1 MERRGRRLK
10 SARDAKV
17 DSARLAQQ
25 LEFILEIDRLKEV
38 LRRSLLLKSKRREN
52 SAEHSWHLA
61 MLALVLAEHANE
73 AVDLLHTLKLLL
85 IHDIVEIDAGDTY
98 AYDDD
103 SHDGKHERE
112 REASERIFGLL
123 PPDQSAEMRGLWEEY
138 EAQATP
144 EARFALALDRF
155 MPFLHN
161 YHTGGITWRE
171 NRVTRAKVEDRMAPV
186 GQGSPVLG
194 EVVAAIVEQATE
206 SGLLPRSWPERQEQ
220 I

>member
-1 MERRGRRLK
+1 MASE
-10 SARDAKV
+10 
-17 DSARLAQQ
+17 RLARQ
-25 LEFILEIDRLKEV
+25 LEFILEIDRLKDV

-61 MLALVLAEHANE
+61 MLALVMAEHANE

-103 SHDGKHERE
+103 SHEGKIERE
-112 REASERIFGLL
+112 RAAAVRIFGLL
-123 PPDQSAEMRGLWEEY
+123 PPDQAAEMTALWEEY
-138 EAQATP
+138 EAQQTP
-144 EARFALALDRF
+144 EARFALALDRL
-155 MPFLHN
+155 MPFFHN

-171 NRVTRAKVEDRMAPV
+171 NRVTRAQVEDRMTPV
-186 GQGSPVLG
+186 GRGSQALG

-206 SGLLPRSWPERQEQ
+206 SGLLPLSWSERQEQ

>member
-1 MERRGRRLK
+1 MASE
-10 SARDAKV
+10 
-17 DSARLAQQ
+17 RLAQQ
-25 LEFILEIDRLKEV
+25 LEFILEIDRLKDV

-103 SHDGKHERE
+103 SHEGKIERE
-112 REASERIFGLL
+112 RAAAVRIFGLL
-123 PPDQSAEMRGLWEEY
+123 PPDQAAEMTVLWEEY
-138 EAQATP
+138 EAQQTP
-144 EARFALALDRF
+144 EARFALALDRL
-155 MPFLHN
+155 MPFFHN

-171 NRVTRAKVEDRMAPV
+171 NRVTKAKVEDRMTPV
-186 GQGSPVLG
+186 GRGSQALG

-206 SGLLPRSWPERQEQ
+206 SGLLPLSWAERQEQ

>member
-1 MERRGRRLK
+1 MEGERL
-10 SARDAKV
+10 S
-17 DSARLAQQ
+17 QQ
-25 LEFILEIDRLKEV
+25 LQFILEIDRLKGV
-38 LRRSLLLKSKRREN
+38 LRRSLLLESRRREN

-85 IHDIVEIDAGDTY
+85 IHDVVEIDAGDTY

-103 SHDGKHERE
+103 SHDGKIERE
-112 REASERIFGLL
+112 RTAAIRIFGLL
-123 PPDQSAEMRGLWEEY
+123 PPDQAVEMTALWEEY
-138 EAQATP
+138 EAQRTP

-171 NRVTRAKVEDRMAPV
+171 NRVTRAQVEDRMSPV
-186 GQGSPVLG
+186 GTGSDALG
-194 EVVAAIVEQATE
+194 AAVAAVVEEATA
-206 SGLLPRSWPERQEQ
+206 SGLLPRSWPKR
-220 I
+220 

>member
-1 MERRGRRLK
+1 MEGERLT
-10 SARDAKV
+10 
-17 DSARLAQQ
+17 QQ
-25 LEFILEIDRLKEV
+25 LQFILEIDRLKGV
-38 LRRSLLLKSKRREN
+38 LRRSLLLESRRREN

-85 IHDIVEIDAGDTY
+85 IHDVVEIDAGDTY

-103 SHDGKHERE
+103 SHDGKIERE
-112 REASERIFGLL
+112 RTAAIRIFGLL
-123 PPDQSAEMRGLWEEY
+123 PPDQAVEMTALWEEY
-138 EAQATP
+138 EAQRTP

-171 NRVTRAKVEDRMAPV
+171 NRVTRAQVEDRMSPV
-186 GQGSPVLG
+186 GTGSDALG
-194 EVVAAIVEQATE
+194 AAVAAVVEEATA
-206 SGLLPRSWPERQEQ
+206 SGLLPRSWPER
-220 I
+220 

>member
-1 MERRGRRLK
+1 MEGERL
-10 SARDAKV
+10 S
-17 DSARLAQQ
+17 QQ
-25 LEFILEIDRLKEV
+25 LQFILEIDRLKGV
-38 LRRSLLLKSKRREN
+38 LRRSLLLESRRREN

-85 IHDIVEIDAGDTY
+85 IHDVVEIDAGDTY

-103 SHDGKHERE
+103 SHDGKIERE
-112 REASERIFGLL
+112 RTAAIRIFGLL
-123 PPDQSAEMRGLWEEY
+123 PPDQAVEMTALWEEY
-138 EAQATP
+138 EAQRTP

-171 NRVTRAKVEDRMAPV
+171 NRVTRAQVEDRMSPV
-186 GQGSPVLG
+186 GTGSDALG
-194 EVVAAIVEQATE
+194 AAVAAVVEEATA
-206 SGLLPRSWPERQEQ
+206 SGLLPRSWPER
-220 I
+220 